1 MLLITDYELLDRD
14 AEQCSSEFILD
25 DETNMYILGSNLNVS
40 LGRSRSRAFLNK
52 VLLTLFGVVAAILIL
67 EVLLRFYNPLQ
78 ARIKGNRIVLTTN
91 KTYHIK
97 NDLIKGL
104 DPEIIVTKNSLGF
117 RGPAPPADP
126 DNYLT
131 IVAIGGSTTQ
141 CFFLSDEQTWTA
153 KLGKN
158 LERSLDLVWINNA
171 GLDGHSTRGHL
182 VLLKDFILPL
192 HPKVALF
199 LVGANDVASDS
210 IGEWNAENVKSGL
223 LFNSPKAFIKSLSAY
238 SEVAALLLN
247 GYRSY
252 TAYKAGLTH
261 RHVDLT
267 RQEYLDVPEEEQKN
281 YFQEKANEAYLKSYY
296 DRLTE
301 IAELCR
307 RAGIEPVFVTQPLL
321 VGRGKDDLTGV
332 DLARIATGPDRMGKM
347 YWEVIEA
354 YNDVTRRVGK
364 DSSTL
369 VIDLAREMPKSSR
382 YFYDFIHYTPEGAQV
397 VADIMD
403 ASLCPTLHAKFPSHA
418 TKQCRRSKSD
428 L

>member
-1 MLLITDYELLDRD
+1 
-14 AEQCSSEFILD
+14 
-25 DETNMYILGSNLNVS
+25 MYIPDANLNVS
-40 LGRSRSRAFLNK
+40 LGRSRSRLRTFLNK

-67 EVLLRFYNPLQ
+67 EVFLRFYNPLQ
-78 ARIKGNRIVLTTN
+78 ARIKGNQIVLTTN
-91 KTYHIK
+91 KTYRIK

-104 DPEIIVTKNSLGF
+104 DPEIIVTRNSLGF
-117 RGPAPPADP
+117 RGPEPPANP

-131 IVAIGGSTTQ
+131 VVTIGGSTTQ

-182 VLLKDFILPL
+182 ALLKDFILPL

-199 LVGANDVASDS
+199 LVGANDVASNS
-210 IGEWNAENVKSGL
+210 MGEWNAENVKSGL
-223 LFNSPKAFIKSLSAY
+223 LFDSPKAFIKSLSAY
-238 SEVAALLLN
+238 SEVTALLLN

-252 TAYKAGLTH
+252 TAYKAGLIH
-261 RHVDLT
+261 HQVDLT
-267 RQEYLDVPEEEQKN
+267 QQEYLDIPEEAQKN
-281 YFQEKANEAYLKSYY
+281 YFQENANEAYLKSYY

-321 VGRGKDDLTGV
+321 VGRGKDDLTGL
-332 DLARIATGPDRMGKM
+332 DLARVATAPDIMGKM
-347 YWEVIEA
+347 HWEVVEA

-364 DSSTL
+364 DSNSL

-382 YFYDFIHYTPEGAQV
+382 YFYDFTHYTPEGAQV
-397 VADIMD
+397 IADILD
-403 ASLCPTLHAKFPSHA
+403 RSLCPTLRAKFPSHA
-418 TKQCRRSKSD
+418 TRQCRRSKYE